1 MVVEEANTQ
10 EGNSDRI
17 DTSLTVPALESSV
30 GAANHEFN
38 RVSVH
43 RQIKRD
49 TSTASHKGFST
60 FLSRIQSRI
69 FVAIFAQYLSVI
81 VTT

>member
-1 MVVEEANTQ
+1 MIVEEANTQ

-17 DTSLTVPALESSV
+17 DTSLTVPESSV

-43 RQIKRD
+43 RQIK
-49 TSTASHKGFST
+49 HKGF
-60 FLSRIQSRI
+60 FHLSFSN
-69 FVAIFAQYLSVI
+69 
-81 VTT
+81 TK